1 MIDIAFIPAALPE
14 SGALALL
21 VPEGEN
27 LGAGDGVLAQADA
40 ACGGSLTRAAAA
52 AGFAGK
58 KAQTCI
64 VLAPTETLSRVVLI
78 GLGKPADHT
87 LRGMEE
93 AGGAAAVSLARDIQA
108 ALAVDGMPASHAAHA
123 ALGAQLRSYRFD
135 RYRTKEKA
143 EDKPKLA
150 TLQIM
155 ADDPNEAAA
164 AWPALS
170 AVAQGVA
177 LSRDLASEP
186 PNVLHP
192 TELAERCRP
201 LRDLGVE
208 VEILGPEEMRT
219 IGMNALLGVAMGS
232 AQEPRVV
239 VMRWNGGEPGAAP
252 ACFVGKGVTFDT
264 GGISIKPAPGMEDM
278 KWDMAG
284 AAAVIGLMSALAG
297 RRARAN
303 VVGVVGLT
311 ENMPS
316 GTAQRPGD
324 VVRSLSGQTIEVQNT
339 DAEGRLVL
347 ADVIWYAQDRFSP
360 AFTVNLATLTGAI
373 IVSLGHEYAGMF
385 SNDDA
390 LVARLQAA
398 GQATGE
404 GVWRMPLGESYDKLI
419 RSDIA
424 DMKNI
429 GGRPGGAIIGA
440 QFIQRFVRG
449 PWAHLDIAGMA
460 WSSKDSAVT
469 PKGATA
475 YGLRLLDR
483 LVADHIEAT
492 PPQ

>member
-1 MIDIAFIPAALPE
+1 MIDIAFTPPVLPT

-21 VPEGEN
+21 VPEGAAFGSGE
-27 LGAGDGVLAQADA
+27 GMLAQADA
-40 ACGGSLTRAAAA
+40 ACGGTLTRAAAA
-52 AGFAGK
+52 AGFTGK
-58 KAQTCI
+58 KAQSCV
-64 VLAPTETLSRVVLI
+64 VLAPTDGLSRVVLI
-78 GLGKPADHT
+78 GLGREADHT

-93 AGGAAAVSLARDIQA
+93 AGGLAATTLARDAQA
-108 ALAVDGMPASHAAHA
+108 SLAVDNMPASHAARA

-143 EDKPKLA
+143 DDKPKLA
-150 TLQIM
+150 TLTVM
-155 ADDPNEAAA
+155 ADERDAAQA
-164 AWPALS
+164 AWTPLA
-170 AVAQGVA
+170 AVVRGVT

-192 TELAERCRP
+192 TELAERCRA
-201 LRDLGVE
+201 LADLGVE
-208 VEILGPEEMRT
+208 VEVLGPEQMRSL
-219 IGMNALLGVAMGS
+219 GMNALLAVSMGS

-239 VMRWNGGEPGAAP
+239 VMRWNGGEPGTAP
-252 ACFVGKGVTFDT
+252 ACFVGKGVTFDS

-297 RRARAN
+297 RKARAN

-311 ENMPS
+311 ENMLS
-316 GTAQRPGD
+316 GAAQRPGD

-360 AFTVNLATLTGAI
+360 ALTVDLATLTGAI

-390 LVARLQAA
+390 LAAKLQAA
-398 GQATGE
+398 GQASGE
-404 GVWRMPLGESYDKLI
+404 AVWRMPLGEAYDKLI

-449 PWAHLDIAGMA
+449 PWAHLDIAGTA
-460 WSSKDSAVT
+460 WSTKDSPTA

-475 YGLRLLDR
+475 YGVRLLDR
-483 LVADHIEAT
+483 LVADHLEAA
-492 PPQ
+492 PQ